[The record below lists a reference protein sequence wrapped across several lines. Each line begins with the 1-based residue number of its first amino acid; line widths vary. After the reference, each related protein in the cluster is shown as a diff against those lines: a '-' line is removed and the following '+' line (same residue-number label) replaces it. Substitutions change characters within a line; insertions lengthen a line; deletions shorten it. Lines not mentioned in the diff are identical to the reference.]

1 MGRARGRTVSVDEMS
16 TETTATLSRVKHPL
30 CYVMGALYI
39 VAGVMH
45 FVIPDVY
52 VQIVPPA
59 FPRAL
64 ELVYLSGVAEVALGI
79 GVILPQTRRVAA
91 WGLVALLIAI
101 FPANVYMA
109 TSGVVLTGGPTFI
122 HDPSET
128 VRWARLPLQ
137 VVLILWAW
145 WYTRPMPGGEH

>member
-1 MGRARGRTVSVDEMS
+1 MS
-16 TETTATLSRVKHPL
+16 TEITTTLARFKRPL

-45 FVIPDVY
+45 FVVPDAY

-79 GVILPQTRRVAA
+79 GVLLPQTRRIAA

-109 TSGVVLTGGPTFI
+109 TSGVVLTGVPEFVQN
-122 HDPSET
+122 PSAT
-128 VRWARLPLQ
+128 ARWARLPLQ

-145 WYTRPMPGGEH
+145 WYTRPAPGDEA